1 MTNTRPDE
9 FVVELYLGG
18 TWVDVTPDVELNMSP
33 LVHTWAGKPDQFG
46 PAAPSRVTFQL
57 VNNGTAAG
65 AAGKYSPDNPLSAYY
80 GQLTEGTPARW
91 SIGVLG
97 GVATYRRR
105 YWFGEVQSL
114 VPIFPGD
121 DAARGMVQVV
131 LVDWLARAGRI
142 TLQDMVTEQT
152 LTDGVAA
159 LWLLDEDQGALVG
172 AESSPADVAP
182 LLIGG
187 EPRQI
192 GWGGGNGLAFDGK
205 RTALLNQN
213 DDLGPGWLYLDE
225 VPPAGNAV
233 LECWISYNP
242 DLRPGPLDPRPVLF
256 EAGITGGTC
265 TELAIVLTDT
275 GKLRILT
282 SPLDGTT
289 ESPVVAD
296 GRVHHVA
303 VFGNRNGGGDGIGIY
318 VDGALLAVHNR
329 VAYGFTDLKV
339 GRGDKPGWQV
349 ANSTT
354 ATAWR
359 GSVSRVALA
368 AANYLNQA
376 QIPARY
382 ALGTGAEEG
391 APERVTRLMSYARGP
406 AVGAIAENGAT
417 FNSSIGSYSGA
428 PVGAQETQGK
438 SLLAAMQEAWAG
450 EGGRMWPTFLNYSSG
465 AAVLPTGPR
474 ITFSGRGAY
483 RPSDVSLTVHVES
496 DLTGAPQLSRDSSGQ
511 VSVATASSRSVA
523 VTVSDAALITRIGQ
537 VPGSVGN
544 ALARLND
551 QTAAAQDRIAQTRDV
566 RLRLVGIVIDAF
578 TAPASGGYSRL
589 GGLISLTP
597 GQRIRV
603 TGLPTAKFGYPQM
616 DCYLISCAE
625 SHSSGAQSFALGV
638 VAADAPAEME
648 VGDDT
653 YNRVSSPAASNL
665 RVGTGGIS
673 AAGTTLPLQFTAG
686 PGAGLTLSAGAYPL
700 DLDLNGECV
709 TVAGPPAGATSPQSV
724 TVSRGQ
730 RGTVARAHVAA
741 EPVDVWLSPRVAW

>member
-9 FVVELYLGG
+9 FVVELYLGSA
-18 TWVDVTPDVELNMSP
+18 WVDVTPDVELNMSP

-152 LTDGVAA
+152 LTDPNLGA
-159 LWLLDEDQGALVG
+159 LWLLDEDAGALVG
-172 AESSPADVAP
+172 AESSPADVGP
-182 LLIGG
+182 LLVGG
-187 EPRQI
+187 EARQI
-192 GWGGGNGLAFDGK
+192 EWGAGTGLPFDGK
-205 RTALLNQN
+205 RTAKLNQST
-213 DDLGPGWLYLDE
+213 DLGPGWLYIDA
-225 VPPAGNAV
+225 PPPGCAV
-233 LECWISYNP
+233 FECWITYDP

-256 EAGITGGTC
+256 EADSSGGNC
-265 TELAIVLTDT
+265 SQLAVALGDD
-275 GKLRILT
+275 GKLRVYADASNGT
-282 SPLDGTT
+282 SG
-289 ESPVVAD
+289 SAVVAD
-296 GRVHHVA
+296 GRLHHVA
-303 VFGNRNGGGDGIGIY
+303 VFCNHTSGGTVIY
-318 VDGALLAVHNR
+318 VDGVQIGGGNPELYGMTGLR
-329 VAYGFTDLKV
+329 VGYWARTA
-339 GRGDKPGWQV
+339 WQV
-349 ANSTT
+349 ANSFSGTSWKGT
-354 ATAWR
+354 I
-359 GSVSRVALA
+359 SRVALCGSSVA
-368 AANYLNQA
+368 SQVA
-376 QIPARY
+376 IPARY
-382 ALGTGAEEG
+382 ALGVGAEEN
-391 APERVTRLMSYARGP
+391 APERVLRLMSYARGP

-417 FNSSIGSYSGA
+417 FNSSMGSYSGA

-603 TGLPTAKFGYPQM
+603 TGLPTAKFGYSQM
-616 DCYLISCAE
+616 DCYLINCVE
-625 SHSSGAQSFALGV
+625 SHSSGAQSFTLGV

-648 VGDDT
+648 IGDDT

-673 AAGTTLPLQFTAG
+673 AAATTLPLQFTAG